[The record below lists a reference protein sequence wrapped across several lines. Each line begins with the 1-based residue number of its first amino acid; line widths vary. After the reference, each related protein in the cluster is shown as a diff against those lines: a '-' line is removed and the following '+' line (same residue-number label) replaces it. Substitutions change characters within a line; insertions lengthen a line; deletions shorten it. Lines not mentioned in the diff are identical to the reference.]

1 MTSAFAFPA
10 VYFRV
15 AQPLGAVVSRY
26 VVPVGFALAMVWVA
40 VVFYLAGTTTQ

>member
-1 MTSAFAFPA
+1 M
-10 VYFRV
+10 
-15 AQPLGAVVSRY
+15 SRY